1 VVLGLQLLTE
11 QMKKGKEAVDVE
23 RYDILCDV
31 NMSCGAAVDILND
44 LLCYEKLESGILDLH
59 PQNISVIPFLS
70 DTVEMFALQA
80 RGSNI
85 TMDLVVESSIK
96 NIQVS
101 KCMQIYILL
110 HFKLCDILCVHKF
123 RSFSLHIHE
132 YNFGNRFGIKN

>member
-23 RYDILCDV
+23 RYDMLCDV

-59 PQNISVIPFLS
+59 PQNISIIPFLS
-70 DTVEMFALQA
+70 ETVAMFALQA
-80 RGSNI
+80 RDSGVTVS
-85 TMDLVVESSIK
+85 LVLEPSVG

-101 KCMQIYILL
+101 KYVPI
-110 HFKLCDILCVHKF
+110 DILQHVF
-123 RSFSLHIHE
+123 
-132 YNFGNRFGIKN
+132 